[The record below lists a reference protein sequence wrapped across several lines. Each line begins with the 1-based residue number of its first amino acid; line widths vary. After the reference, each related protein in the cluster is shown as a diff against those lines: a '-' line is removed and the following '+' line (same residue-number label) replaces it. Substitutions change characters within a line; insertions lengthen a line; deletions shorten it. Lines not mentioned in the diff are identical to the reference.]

1 MQYPAVKAL
10 SSTSDICQI
19 NWKQGVSQ
27 VKHLIGHVVHI
38 KTQVTVL
45 VMQPHSSKQQGGL
58 QHQKLLHPLKQPIL
72 CQNWLQFPIPCAG
85 KLFLSFQIKDEQAL
99 QHVVGIQSAVQEW
112 TTFVTKR
119 DILMYS
125 TVTWWT
131 WFSWAAC
138 LTSEGWNSESLP
150 PHNMEYNT
158 MQWKGECTSYVRS
171 SSLSTRSNANRI
183 CFTPFSN
190 KESLRSS

>member
-1 MQYPAVKAL
+1 MHYPAVKAF

-27 VKHLIGHVVHI
+27 VKHLIGHVVYI

-58 QHQKLLHPLKQPIL
+58 QHQKFLHPLKQPML
-72 CQNWLQFPIPCAG
+72 CQNWLQFPISCAG
-85 KLFLSFQIKDEQAL
+85 KLFLSFQIKDGQAL
-99 QHVVGIQSAVQEW
+99 QHVVSIQSAIQEW
-112 TTFVTKR
+112 TPFVTKR
-119 DILMYS
+119 DIPMYS

-131 WFSWAAC
+131 WFSQAAC

-158 MQWKGECTSYVRS
+158 LQQKGECTSYVRS

-183 CFTPFSN
+183 CFISFSS
-190 KESLRSS
+190 KESLSSS